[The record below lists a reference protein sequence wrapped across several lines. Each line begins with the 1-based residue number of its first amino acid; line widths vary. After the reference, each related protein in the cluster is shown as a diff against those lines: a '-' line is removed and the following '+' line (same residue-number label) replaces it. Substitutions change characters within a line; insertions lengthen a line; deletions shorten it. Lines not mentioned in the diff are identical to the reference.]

1 MKRTLFCVLLFS
13 FAISA
18 SAQEN
23 ISLNNLESLF
33 FANNPSVKA
42 KKAELKVFDG
52 RKLDAKQRSNPSLNT
67 SVESLSNGSR
77 ETETSVSLSQELD
90 LNNKRRW
97 LVRSLQHA
105 KNAQAFQLAFEFRDQ
120 LTQLKKIFCKSVL
133 LEKDVYA
140 LNDVLQTVQ
149 DIEEKS
155 QARLAL
161 GDVSEVD
168 VMRLSAEKQKVLLL
182 IDTLKNEAEFEKK
195 SLAISLG
202 LATGPVLIDSEL
214 PLLKRDYEPDVLN
227 KLAIENRADLK
238 ASQEKLLAGENLI
251 VAAKKEI
258 KSPVTVEGGYK
269 ARNGGFN
276 GFILGI
282 STPLPITNRNQGKIQ
297 ELIAG
302 REAEKLHVAAVENN
316 LSRSLEVAVEKLA
329 YLSGREQRLS
339 QQIGEL
345 EKIVKIARFN
355 FEEGEAG
362 LIEILDAVRNQ
373 SDLILE
379 LNRTIM
385 ESWFVV
391 FDLENLTGSNLT
403 IEGASQ

>member
-1 MKRTLFCVLLFS
+1 MKRTLFFVFLFS
-13 FAISA
+13 IAVSGW
-18 SAQEN
+18 AQEK

-42 KKAELKVFDG
+42 KKAELKTFDG
-52 RKLDAKQRSNPSLNT
+52 RKLDAQQRSNPSLNT

-133 LEKDVYA
+133 LEKDVFA

-155 QARLAL
+155 QARLVL

-214 PLLKRDYEPDVLN
+214 PLLQHNYEPDVLS

-258 KSPVTVEGGYK
+258 RSPVTVEGGYK

-297 ELIAG
+297 ELIAV

-329 YLSGREQRLS
+329 YLSSREQRLS

-345 EKIVKIARFN
+345 EKIVQIARFN

-379 LNRTIM
+379 LNHTIM